1 MVQNYLIEVTL
12 LLTKNR
18 NKVIRVL
25 KKHKIF
31 TLYNRLNSDDNSEK
45 IFFLRPVGES
55 DPLYAEFTKLR
66 KQKICIMDKNQI
78 PQGRGMKIMST
89 ILSNKFLS
97 NSLDPKYISIIADSI
112 EKFQTHVNNTHPV

>member
-18 NKVIRVL
+18 DKVIRVL
-25 KKHKIF
+25 KKHEIF

-55 DPLYAEFTKLR
+55 DPL
-66 KQKICIMDKNQI
+66 
-78 PQGRGMKIMST
+78 
-89 ILSNKFLS
+89 
-97 NSLDPKYISIIADSI
+97 
-112 EKFQTHVNNTHPV
+112 